1 MSGIGSPVTRAARPI
16 IDDVSLPG
24 EVEGFLMWLVV
35 ERGRAPTTIEAY
47 RRELRR
53 YVAYLADVPIGQ
65 ATTDDVARYVRMLEA
80 QGLAKSTVARSVVVV
95 RSLHRFLA
103 AEGLTD
109 HDATAQLETPRVPA
123 GLPKAITEAQVERL
137 LESVAG
143 DRPVDRRDRVIVEV
157 LYGCGVRISE
167 LVGLS
172 VGDVDLD
179 GRLLRV
185 FGKGSKERIVP
196 LGRPAAQALESWFD
210 PGGRPAMA
218 PARWRSRDDA
228 DAVVLNQRGSR
239 LTRQGAWLALSG
251 RARLVGLADVV
262 HPHVLRH
269 SCATHMLDH
278 GADLR
283 AVQELL
289 GHASI
294 STTQTYTKVATER
307 LWDVYQQAHP
317 RAMRGAV
324 RGAS

>member
-1 MSGIGSPVTRAARPI
+1 VTPGAADRAP
-16 IDDVSLPG
+16 LPAA
-24 EVEGFLMWLVV
+24 VEEFLTWLVV
-35 ERGRAPTTIEAY
+35 ERGRSPGTLEAY

-53 YVAYLADVPIGQ
+53 YLDHLGAMPL
-65 ATTDDVARYVRMLEA
+65 DDVGDDDVTAYVRRLESA
-80 QGLAKSTVARSVVVV
+80 GLSRSTVARAVVVV

-103 AEGLTD
+103 TEQLAERD
-109 HDATAQLETPRVPA
+109 PTARLETPRVPP
-123 GLPKAITEAQVERL
+123 GLPKAITEAEVERL

-172 VGDVDLD
+172 LGDVDLD
-179 GRLLRV
+179 GRLVRV

-196 LGRPAAQALESWFD
+196 LGRPAARALEAWFD

-218 PARWRSRDDA
+218 PARWRSRSDA
-228 DAVVLNQRGSR
+228 DAVLLNQRGGR
-239 LTRQGAWLALSG
+239 LTRQGGWLVLSG
-251 RARLVGLADVV
+251 RARLVGLGDVV

-283 AVQELL
+283 AVQEML

-307 LWDVYQQAHP
+307 LWEVYERAHP
-317 RAMRGAV
+317 RATREL
-324 RGAS
+324 ASSATGVGS